1 MRGFSK
7 AHQQAPRERA
17 FAEDA
22 ETLRIARIFSP
33 KRPEVVVSNEAPA
46 PRASQDELAM
56 LFNLAGKNFALGF
69 RCLWMIRRLITVR
82 LRLRLKVAY
91 HRIMQA
97 RKLPWALAG
106 AGMPGWAAFILTEMV
121 R

>member
-7 AHQQAPRERA
+7 AHQQAPRERVS
-17 FAEDA
+17 AEDA
-22 ETLRIARIFSP
+22 ETLRIAKIFSP
-33 KRPEVVVSNEAPA
+33 KRPEVVVANEAPA

-56 LFNLAGKNFALGF
+56 LLNLAGKNFALGF

-82 LRLRLKVAY
+82 LRLRIVHAF
-91 HRIMQA
+91 HRVMQA
-97 RKLPWALAG
+97 RSLPWALAG
-106 AGMPGWAAFILTEMV
+106 VGMPGWAAFILTEIM